1 MNIHCSK
8 AELAKIQA
16 LFKTRDENMAKAES
30 YNAILDTKKPVSAE
44 QGRLPIEEISPA
56 PYLKDPYY
64 LHVKPQEL
72 LRGRWRL
79 FLSSYQP
86 HEGFVYDEL
95 LIDKNSN
102 YAETTR
108 FGYFTEAFPFLAL
121 EENGKT
127 WMSVTPHE
135 INTMTPSLKEVHGK
149 AITFGLG
156 MGYYAYLA
164 AEKENVSSIT
174 VIEKDP
180 TVIALFKE
188 TLLPYFPKKE
198 KVRIIEEDAFHY
210 AKTMGKEHYDYAFVD
225 LWHLPEDGLP
235 LYVRMRQLEKKSP
248 ATQFVYWVE
257 PSLLSLLRRAVLI
270 LLEEEIKGSTDED
283 YDYAAT
289 ESDLL
294 INELHRVLKKKTIS
308 SYGDVL
314 ALLEDASLRE
324 IALSLKL

>member
-1 MNIHCSK
+1 MKINLSADAMKQISLLFRTRDGNMRK
-8 AELAKIQA
+8 AEK
-16 LFKTRDENMAKAES
+16 
-30 YNAILDTKKPVSAE
+30 YNEILDSKRNVVAE
-44 QGRLPIEEISPA
+44 EEPLPIREIDPT
-56 PYLKDPYY
+56 PYLRDPYY
-64 LHVKPQEL
+64 LHVQPKEL
-72 LRGRWRL
+72 VRGRWRL

-95 LIDKNSN
+95 LIEKEKN

-108 FGYFTEAFPFLAL
+108 FGYFTKEFPFLAL

-188 TLLPYFPKKE
+188 VLLPFFPKKE

-210 AKTMGKEHYDYAFVD
+210 ANSMGKEQYDYAFVD

-235 LYVRMRQLEKKSP
+235 LYARMRQLEKKSP
-248 ATQFVYWVE
+248 STSFVYWVE

-270 LLEEEIKGSTDED
+270 LLEEEIKGSDDED

-308 SYGDVL
+308 SVQDVL
-314 ALLEDASLRE
+314 LLIADSSLRE